1 MHSLCVAELH
11 VIAGY
16 TKTFS
21 LAQRRFYGN
30 FMSPATMKRTYV
42 QCKVPDAALERK
54 ESSNESTN

>member
-1 MHSLCVAELH
+1 MHSVCAAELH

-21 LAQRRFYGN
+21 LAQRRFYGK
-30 FMSPATMKRTYV
+30 FMSSASMKRPYAL
-42 QCKVPDAALERK
+42 CKVPDAALKRK